1 MNAYLLSVLLESAM
15 QSTPL
20 ATTDNILVLGAGE
33 LGMAVLHEL
42 AGRSGVRVSV
52 MLRPSAT
59 GAASADKHQLLAE
72 LDRLGVSVVTADVVN
87 DSEQSLAT
95 LFSAFDKLISCLG
108 FVAGPGI
115 QLKLTRAAL
124 RSEVKHYV
132 PWQFGVD
139 YDQIGYGSPQDL
151 FDEQLDVRQ
160 LLRAQSR
167 LQWQIIATGMFTSFL
182 FEPAFGVVDLQHN
195 RVRALGSWD
204 TAVTVTTPRDIA
216 HLTVSILFDP
226 ERLNRVTF
234 TAGDTITYRQLA
246 DIIDQSLDRQVERA
260 QWELPVL
267 AAELAAH
274 PDDSM
279 RKYRAVFAQGRGVAW
294 PKAQTYNVERQIETT
309 TVSEWL
315 MEQLG

>member
-1 MNAYLLSVLLESAM
+1 M
-15 QSTPL
+15 QPTPV

-33 LGMAVLHEL
+33 LGLAMLHAL
-42 AGRSGVRVSV
+42 AGLPGVQVTV
-52 MLRPSAT
+52 MLRPAAP
-59 GAASADKHQLLAE
+59 GAASADRRGLLAE
-72 LDRLGVSVVTADVVN
+72 LDGLGVGVVTADVVN

-95 LFSAFDKLISCLG
+95 LFSGFDRLISCLG
-108 FVAGPGI
+108 FVSGPGM

-124 RSEVKHYV
+124 RSDVKHYV

-139 YDQIGYGSPQDL
+139 YDQIGYGSPQNL

-195 RVRALGSWD
+195 RVRALGSWE
-204 TAVTVTTPRDIA
+204 TAVTVTTPQDIA
-216 HLTVSILFDP
+216 RLTARILFDP

-246 DIIDQSLDRQVERA
+246 DVIDQSLGRQVERLV
-260 QWELPVL
+260 WTLPVL
-267 AAELAAH
+267 SAELAAQ

-279 RKYRAVFAQGRGVAW
+279 RRYRAVFAQGKGVAW
-294 PKAQTYNVERQIETT
+294 PKAQTYNAQRQIETT
-309 TVSEWL
+309 GLQGWVDAHL
-315 MEQLG
+315 RCV